1 MRRRPPV
8 SRARAGVPAESG
20 PARSGPDPS
29 TRRVFLALPL
39 PPPARRELA
48 ARCAPLL
55 AAADALRPVAPAGY
69 HVTVHFFGNLSGG
82 DLARACELCRRDAL
96 RDMVPLR
103 CRLTGLAQL
112 PPHGPA
118 RVLHAVF
125 GGGAGALA
133 DFLARMRGLA
143 AGAGFPVDR
152 RPPRPHVTVARVRRA
167 RTWTAR
173 APVTWSGAW
182 FLLDRLVLFESHLD
196 RAGAR
201 YEALAVRPLGAS

>member
-8 SRARAGVPAESG
+8 SRGRTGG
-20 PARSGPDPS
+20 PAQS

-39 PPPARRELA
+39 PAPARRELA

-82 DLARACELCRRDAL
+82 DLVRACELCRRDTL
-96 RDMVPLR
+96 REMVPLR

-118 RVLHAVF
+118 RVVHAVF
-125 GGGAGALA
+125 GGGADALA

-167 RTWTAR
+167 RNWTAP

-201 YEALAVRPLGAS
+201 YEALAVRPLGASC